1 MKLKD
6 KVFIITG
13 ATGGMGS
20 AISLELAKQ
29 GALLV
34 LSGRNNQK
42 GTKLT
47 NKINS
52 SGEQSVFLQGD
63 IGELSCNRDLVQL
76 AINTFGRIDG
86 IVTNAGQ
93 LGLGSVTEL
102 DPEIWNRTFRT
113 NTDSVF
119 YLLKFALPEMLKNEK
134 GVVVINSSIAAFKS
148 FPNHPAYCASKAALT
163 ALARQMAVDYAPKI
177 RINSIAPGPVDTEFL
192 HDSAKAFPV
201 PDKAVSDA
209 ENATLLKRLGTPR
222 DIAKLALFLSCDDSS
237 WITGSNFTI
246 DGGILANG

>member
-20 AISLELAKQ
+20 EISLEFARQ

-42 GTKLT
+42 GIKLT
-47 NKINS
+47 AKINS
-52 SGEQSVFLQGD
+52 SSKKSVFLAGD
-63 IGELSCNRDLVQL
+63 VGELSYNRKLVQL
-76 AINTFGRIDG
+76 AIQTFGRIDG
-86 IVTNAGQ
+86 VVTNAGQ

-102 DPEIWNRTFRT
+102 DPEVWDRTFRT

-119 YLLKFALPEMLKNEK
+119 YLLKFALPEMLKNEN

-148 FPNHPAYCASKAALT
+148 FPNHPAYCASKAALM
-163 ALARQMAVDYAPKI
+163 ALARQLAVDYGPKI

-192 HDSAKAFPV
+192 HDSANAFPV
-201 PDKAVSDA
+201 PEEAVSDA
-209 ENATLLKRLGTPR
+209 ENATLLKRLGTPG

-237 WITGSNFTI
+237 WITGNNFTI

>member
-6 KVFIITG
+6 KVFIVTG

-20 AISLELAKQ
+20 AISLEFARQ
-29 GALLV
+29 GARLV

-42 GTKLT
+42 GNKLT
-47 NKINS
+47 DKINS
-52 SGEQSVFLQGD
+52 SGIQSVFLAGD
-63 IGELSCNRDLVQL
+63 VGELSYNRELVQL
-76 AINTFGRIDG
+76 AIQTFGRIDG
-86 IVTNAGQ
+86 VVANAGQ
-93 LGLGSVTEL
+93 LGLGSITEL
-102 DPEIWNRTFRT
+102 DPDVWNRTFRT

-119 YLLKFALPEMLKNEK
+119 YLLKFALPEMLKNES

-163 ALARQMAVDYAPKI
+163 ALARQMAVDYGPKI

-192 HDSAKAFPV
+192 HDSARAFPV
-201 PDKAVSDA
+201 PENAVSDA
-209 ENATLLKRLGTPR
+209 AKATLLKRLGTPG

>member
-6 KVFIITG
+6 KVFIVTG

-20 AISLELAKQ
+20 AISLEFARQ

-34 LSGRNNQK
+34 LSGRNHQK
-42 GTKLT
+42 GNALA

-52 SGEQSVFLQGD
+52 NSKQSVFFEGD
-63 IGELSCNRDLVQL
+63 VGDLSCNRDLVQQ
-76 AINTFGRIDG
+76 AIKTFGRIDG
-86 IVTNAGQ
+86 VVTNAGQ

-102 DPEIWNRTFRT
+102 DPETWNQTFRT

-134 GVVVINSSIAAFKS
+134 GTVVINSSIAAFKS

-163 ALARQMAVDYAPKI
+163 ALARQISVDYAPKI
-177 RINSIAPGPVDTEFL
+177 RVNSIAPGPVDTEFL
-192 HDSAKAFPV
+192 HDSARAFPV

-222 DIAKLALFLSCDDSS
+222 DIASLALFLSCEDSS
-237 WITGSNFTI
+237 WITGSDFTI